1 MGDTSM
7 KIAAIK
13 ELVSATF
20 IVLLLILT
28 VVVFNKAAVYVT
40 DVKEQQSKFNPDYN
54 LDRSQMKVVR

>member
-28 VVVFNKAAVYVT
+28 VVVFNKAAVYAT